1 MGHSSDMATDDRK
14 ARRYYG
20 LSPAGLGLRRRRGF
34 REDHR
39 EGRSMAG
46 KGGDL
51 DRAAVGADD
60 ALRERQAQSSS
71 LLLRLRRE
79 ERLEELLDDVR
90 RHPRTCVVDDHG
102 DRLAAVLDPDGHG
115 PGRGGLKGVLR
126 Q

>member
-20 LSPAGLGLRRRRGF
+20 LSPAGPDLRRRRDF

-39 EGRSMAG
+39 KGRSLAG
-46 KGGDL
+46 EGGDL

-60 ALRERQAQSSS
+60 ALRERQAQSGP

-79 ERLEELLDDVR
+79 ERLEELLDDIR
-90 RHPRTCVVDDHG
+90 RHPWTRVADDHG
-102 DRLAAVLDPDGHG
+102 DRLPAVLDPDGHG
-115 PGRGGLKGVLR
+115 PG
-126 Q
+126 